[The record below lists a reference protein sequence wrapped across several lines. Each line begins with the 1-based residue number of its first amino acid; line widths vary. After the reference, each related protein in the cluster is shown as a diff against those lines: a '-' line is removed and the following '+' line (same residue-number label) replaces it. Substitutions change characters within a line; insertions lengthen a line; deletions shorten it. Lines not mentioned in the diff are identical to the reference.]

1 MPTRRTSRWLSTCFL
16 TVIGTS
22 AGAETA
28 PVASGS
34 ELAEIVV
41 TAQKREENLQHS
53 AESITVLTGQDLTAR
68 GAESFE
74 DYIAGVP
81 GLTYTAKS
89 PGDQV
94 FAIRGVSDNASTMR
108 NTQMTTGVYVDEVV
122 VSNNNSSPD
131 LHLFDIDR
139 VEVLRGPQGT
149 LYGDGSI
156 GGVVRILTNKADP
169 TNFHASVASS
179 VSDTQNGGINYS
191 VDGMINLPIKED
203 VLGLRIVGYRVSNG
217 GFIDNITTGQNR
229 ANDEHTT
236 GGRVSLRLTPNDN
249 LSVTLNLL
257 YQDMELGSRNLVQ
270 IVPDIGDLTRATP
283 TPSALDYKYGHVALL
298 VDGNLGFADITSAST
313 FSQFKRNDRDDFTDG
328 VNAIIGIRLPTNTIL
343 TNDTKSWSEEVR
355 LSSHAGGPVDWL
367 AGAYFFHLHD
377 DATEFDTSQG
387 LDALLPAFGVPPES
401 PLDLG
406 DDLIFRGI
414 ATSSRDLVAG
424 FGDLTYHFSDQWS
437 ATVGGRWS
445 HEKLS
450 STNAFAGLAFGS
462 PPYTNSLDT
471 SASRTTGRVR
481 LAYQA
486 TANAL
491 FYAQASEGYRIGG
504 LNPLT
509 PASANNPNFPK
520 TFQSDS
526 LRAYE
531 LGWKLGTADKR
542 LTLDGALFKNN
553 WNNVQLEQ
561 TTPDGFSFIGN
572 GGRAHTQG
580 VEIELVARPINN
592 LEFSV
597 GGSVLQAQLDEDVPA
612 LGAHRGDP
620 LPGVSRENGNVAVQ
634 YTTPVTADYSL
645 FARTDAV
652 YTSKTH
658 LNFGE
663 SDDTAGDYALI
674 NLRLGIKNKD
684 LTVALF
690 ANNLA
695 NRRAD
700 LSTTIVQNPAIPFY
714 RKFEDV
720 SRPRTIGVSA
730 QYTW

>member
-1 MPTRRTSRWLSTCFL
+1 MPTRRTSKWLSTCFL

-191 VDGMINLPIKED
+191 VDGMVNLPIKED
-203 VLGLRIVGYRVSNG
+203 VLGLRIVGYRVSNS
-217 GFIDNITTGQNR
+217 GFIDNIATGQNR

-236 GGRVSLRLTPNDN
+236 GGRVSLLLTPNDN

-257 YQDMELGSRNLVQ
+257 YQNMELGSRNLVQ

-313 FSQFKRNDRDDFTDG
+313 R
-328 VNAIIGIRLPTNTIL
+328 
-343 TNDTKSWSEEVR
+343 
-355 LSSHAGGPVDWL
+355 
-367 AGAYFFHLHD
+367 
-377 DATEFDTSQG
+377 
-387 LDALLPAFGVPPES
+387 
-401 PLDLG
+401 
-406 DDLIFRGI
+406 
-414 ATSSRDLVAG
+414 
-424 FGDLTYHFSDQWS
+424 
-437 ATVGGRWS
+437 
-445 HEKLS
+445 
-450 STNAFAGLAFGS
+450 
-462 PPYTNSLDT
+462 
-471 SASRTTGRVR
+471 
-481 LAYQA
+481 
-486 TANAL
+486 
-491 FYAQASEGYRIGG
+491 
-504 LNPLT
+504 
-509 PASANNPNFPK
+509 
-520 TFQSDS
+520 
-526 LRAYE
+526 
-531 LGWKLGTADKR
+531 
-542 LTLDGALFKNN
+542 
-553 WNNVQLEQ
+553 
-561 TTPDGFSFIGN
+561 
-572 GGRAHTQG
+572 
-580 VEIELVARPINN
+580 
-592 LEFSV
+592 
-597 GGSVLQAQLDEDVPA
+597 
-612 LGAHRGDP
+612 
-620 LPGVSRENGNVAVQ
+620 
-634 YTTPVTADYSL
+634 
-645 FARTDAV
+645 
-652 YTSKTH
+652 
-658 LNFGE
+658 
-663 SDDTAGDYALI
+663 
-674 NLRLGIKNKD
+674 
-684 LTVALF
+684 
-690 ANNLA
+690 
-695 NRRAD
+695 
-700 LSTTIVQNPAIPFY
+700 
-714 RKFEDV
+714 
-720 SRPRTIGVSA
+720 
-730 QYTW
+730 